1 MQQIG
6 SVLEFYFLSYFFPDE
21 CKCLHANAYILTAL
35 LPFLYIYLCTSGKTF
50 SLSLHQAWFIIGFHL
65 EIKHPMCVFEM
76 HLQKIAIE
84 CAKQKIALE
93 GMGATVGLRYLTI
106 SHF

>member
-1 MQQIG
+1 
-6 SVLEFYFLSYFFPDE
+6 
-21 CKCLHANAYILTAL
+21 
-35 LPFLYIYLCTSGKTF
+35 
-50 SLSLHQAWFIIGFHL
+50 
-65 EIKHPMCVFEM
+65 MCVFEM